1 VKVGDLIKD
10 KGDGDLGLVLSEVRS
25 YGTVEGPDGEYVMV
39 KWSLYE
45 SPQRLILT
53 AVRNGWVEVISES
66 R

>member
-1 VKVGDLIKD
+1 MKVGDLIKD